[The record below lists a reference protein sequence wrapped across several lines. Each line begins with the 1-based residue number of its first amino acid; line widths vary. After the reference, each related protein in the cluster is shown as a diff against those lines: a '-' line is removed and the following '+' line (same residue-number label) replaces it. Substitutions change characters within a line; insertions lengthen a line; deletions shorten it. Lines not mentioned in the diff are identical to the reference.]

1 MTQQTTPDPIRPTA
15 GNSPALATLGVEV
28 SLGGAGRALASTR
41 QRHLVVDSPPPLGGP
56 NEAWNPLELLLSALA
71 SCAVFV
77 CEAAAR
83 EAGVP
88 LAAAEAR
95 AEGDFD
101 PRGVRAGGSGG
112 GSGGASGGGVDPR
125 LRAFR
130 VTLRLRGPDREQ
142 AAALAA
148 AFQQR
153 CPVYA
158 TLARAA
164 EVRVEVEALDAA
176 EGAATG

>member
-1 MTQQTTPDPIRPTA
+1 MSQQTTPDPIRPTA

-101 PRGVRAGGSGG
+101 PRGVRARA
-112 GSGGASGGGVDPR
+112 SGGAPGGGVDPR